1 MCIVGVPAQAV
12 ETVKDFKLSFCKTF
26 DEDAK
31 TDICV
36 SDEIGNPLMPSDTM
50 VAGTFKVTTDLD
62 GTKHSYKVVLHQVTT
77 GLSQHSLTR
86 HEIS

>member
-1 MCIVGVPAQAV
+1 M
-12 ETVKDFKLSFCKTF
+12 ETVKDFKLSFCKAF

-36 SDEIGNPLMPSDTM
+36 SDENGNPLMPSDNM
-50 VAGTFKVTTDLD
+50 VAGTFKVTTDLN
-62 GTKHSYKVVLHQVTT
+62 GTKHSYIVVLDQVTT
-77 GLSQHSLTR
+77 GLAKHSLTR